1 LVGAWIAGRTS
12 SHRTFEK
19 VSFQC
24 PAEHTERLEELLP
37 SVIVLVI
44 GWRGREH
51 HFTNLCREGM
61 QGYPETTIVGSNPAS
76 AKEIGAYLVQGV
88 PLRIRPSRANGFS
101 DFLRGD
107 RVVSAWQGDESAT

>member
-1 LVGAWIAGRTS
+1 
-12 SHRTFEK
+12 
-19 VSFQC
+19 VSFEC

-44 GWRGREH
+44 GWRGGASLHKLVPGRHE
-51 HFTNLCREGM
+51 
-61 QGYPETTIVGSNPAS
+61 GYPETTIVGSNPAS
-76 AKEIGAYLVQGV
+76 AKEIG
-88 PLRIRPSRANGFS
+88 